1 MKRYPVVLSTDDNY
15 ALYVAVTIQ
24 SLIDT
29 TEVDQEL
36 NVFILYEELEEKTL
50 SMFRQLQNE
59 RVKVV
64 SKKIDGSFFQS
75 TYEADYFTTAMYYR
89 LAIPELFPEYEKVL
103 YIDCDIILKQ
113 NIAALFEVDLSGYV
127 IGAIYEYVDDSL
139 KQYLT
144 GISYPNEKYFNSG
157 VLLINCEEFR
167 KHHIAE
173 ECLLQIK
180 KSSSYKFPD
189 QDILNFTCTDLVYP
203 IETKWNFKPFYSYT
217 KPSFSR
223 KDIEQYERDKREP
236 ALVHYTSG
244 YKPWNYPNKYLSAD
258 WWRTAKNLQNTFGQ
272 TGKKVY
278 QELRIKMFKFQ
289 IKMKIREIKNMIMG
303 MSNG

>member
-1 MKRYPVVLSTDDNY
+1 MKRYPVVLSADDNY

-29 TEVDQEL
+29 TEADQEL

-64 SKKIDGSFFQS
+64 PKKIDGSIFQS

-89 LAIPELFPEYEKVL
+89 LSIPELFPEYEKVL

-113 NIAALFEVDLSGYV
+113 NIAALFEVDLSGCV
-127 IGAIYEYVDDSL
+127 IGAIYEYVDDGL

-144 GISYPNEKYFNSG
+144 SIGYPNEKYFNSG

-173 ECLLQIK
+173 ECLQQIK
-180 KSSSYKFPD
+180 KSSAYKFPD
-189 QDILNFTCTDLVYP
+189 QDILNFTCSGLVYP
-203 IETKWNFKPFYSYT
+203 IDTKWNFKPFYSYT
-217 KPSFSR
+217 KPSFSQN
-223 KDIEQYERDKREP
+223 DIEQYERDKREP

-244 YKPWNYPNKYLSAD
+244 YKPWYYPDKYLSD
-258 WWRTAKNLQNTFGQ
+258 EWWSTAKKLQNTFGQ

-289 IKMKIREIKNMIMG
+289 LMMKLREIKNTIMG
-303 MSNG
+303 ASNG